1 MAGRH
6 HVYPHAD
13 ARSCP
18 PARRVSEKTPVF
30 LCRPPEIPYL
40 YKNNGKTTAMRRKGF
55 FRGALWALLI
65 GNIFQ
70 LIYTLHDGQANRTIY
85 LGWNQYLFYAGAA
98 CLLFGRHKE
107 ETNAEKTSAG
117 ETSTE
122 ETSDAKTLLCFIN
135 GVIGLFGILYVE
147 CTEDRPGIKC
157 VRHDSWQIL
166 QPTPNHPE
174 DYLIQ
179 CYRNGN
185 FYEGMTRIYTYGSG
199 RRKEEERKR
208 DGLGHFCWNNGDYY
222 IGMWKEGYRTQ
233 GLYIWAGNE
242 SAYFGDFKYDQD
254 SSVYQITG
262 RGIYFYPD
270 GSCFDGNFN
279 NAGKE
284 GWGYSYGPDGQ
295 RLYARFEH
303 NQRKAYKE
311 LTRKNSYVG
320 WFKNKYRA
328 TGFGR
333 YYYADG
339 GYYQG
344 WFKSGNVN
352 GEGRLVNAQNKTVA
366 VRKWNMANPQEE
378 PARLLREEADS
389 TLLPNGPTPKA
400 EEKQADA
407 HKTPKPDAA
416 TPKDAFITQPD
427 PSGRKIVRYR
437 GKLVNGKPEGKAQA
451 TFENGDVY
459 VGEWRNGLREG
470 YGEIRYANGDEYKG
484 EWKADKRTGEAHY
497 FKGPNDYVKGDFV
510 DGKPHGIAI
519 RYVRGARIF
528 NGKWENGVPTKGI
541 TAAE

>member
-1 MAGRH
+1 M
-6 HVYPHAD
+6 
-13 ARSCP
+13 
-18 PARRVSEKTPVF
+18 
-30 LCRPPEIPYL
+30 
-40 YKNNGKTTAMRRKGF
+40 
-55 FRGALWALLI
+55 
-65 GNIFQ
+65 
-70 LIYTLHDGQANRTIY
+70 
-85 LGWNQYLFYAGAA
+85 
-98 CLLFGRHKE
+98 
-107 ETNAEKTSAG
+107 
-117 ETSTE
+117 
-122 ETSDAKTLLCFIN
+122 
-135 GVIGLFGILYVE
+135 
-147 CTEDRPGIKC
+147 
-157 VRHDSWQIL
+157 
-166 QPTPNHPE
+166 PT
-174 DYLIQ
+174 
-179 CYRNGN
+179 
-185 FYEGMTRIYTYGSG
+185 
-199 RRKEEERKR
+199 
-208 DGLGHFCWNNGDYY
+208 
-222 IGMWKEGYRTQ
+222 
-233 GLYIWAGNE
+233 
-242 SAYFGDFKYDQD
+242 
-254 SSVYQITG
+254 
-262 RGIYFYPD
+262 
-270 GSCFDGNFN
+270 
-279 NAGKE
+279 
-284 GWGYSYGPDGQ
+284 
-295 RLYARFEH
+295 
-303 NQRKAYKE
+303 
-311 LTRKNSYVG
+311 
-320 WFKNKYRA
+320 
-328 TGFGR
+328 
-333 YYYADG
+333 G

-344 WFKSGNVN
+344 WFKSGNFN